1 MQTEVTRLLGI
12 EYPIFQGGMAWVA
25 EYHLAAGVSEAG
37 GLGLIGA
44 ASAPADWVRDQ
55 VRKAKELTDKP
66 FGVNIMLMSPYADE
80 VAKVIVEEG
89 VKVVTTGAG
98 NPEKYMKMWKEAG
111 VKVIPVVASVAL
123 AKRMDRCGADA
134 LVAEGCEAGGH
145 IGESTT
151 MVLVPQIVDAV
162 NIPVIAA
169 GGIADGRGIAAA
181 FMLGAKGVQMGT
193 HFVVTDESQVH
204 ENYKERI
211 IKAKDIDSRVTG
223 RTTGHPV
230 RALRNDMTRK
240 YLELEITETAYAT
253 DSEMIFSVVEK
264 LRQGGFRVLMDD
276 FGSGYSS
283 LNMLKEAPIDE
294 IKLDMRFL
302 SAADPYGRAEEIL
315 HMIITM
321 GNHMKLSIIAEGVET
336 EQQKVM
342 LQGFGCNKAQGYFYA
357 RPMREAE
364 YTELLRKEKAEN

>member
-12 EYPIFQGGMAWVA
+12 EYPIIQGGMAWVA
-25 EYHLAAGVSEAG
+25 EYHLAACVSEAG

-123 AKRMDRCGADA
+123 AKRMERCGADA

-162 NIPVIAA
+162 SIPVIAA

-240 YLELEITETAYAT
+240 YLELENAGAEFEELEKLTLGGLRKAVVEGDVKNGSVMAGQIAGMVKERMSCKDLIQKLVTETDAL
-253 DSEMIFSVVEK
+253 I
-264 LRQGGFRVLMDD
+264 GG
-276 FGSGYSS
+276 
-283 LNMLKEAPIDE
+283 
-294 IKLDMRFL
+294 
-302 SAADPYGRAEEIL
+302 
-315 HMIITM
+315 
-321 GNHMKLSIIAEGVET
+321 
-336 EQQKVM
+336 
-342 LQGFGCNKAQGYFYA
+342 QGFY
-357 RPMREAE
+357 E
-364 YTELLRKEKAEN
+364 